1 MQVFHSSQYRAKRA
15 IRRSLYPNSKIIKR
29 RKQDSNKSKQVWIEG
44 QGYDTERHTQYPSS
58 NLRDSHPN
66 DNYHYSAFSPLEKGM
81 PSWGEVPLWGE
92 VVQGPKHNT
101 SLNHQLQYTRIKN
114 RAEKVKARYRLGSN
128 PRYPL
133 GIIKIRVGLV
143 HLVRTNCYYSS
154 ISLFIHHIFS
164 VDSVLSRE

>member
-15 IRRSLYPNSKIIKR
+15 IRRSLYSHSTIIKR
-29 RKQDSNKSKQVWIEG
+29 RKRDSNKSKHVWIEG
-44 QGYDTERHTQYPSS
+44 QGYDTERHTQYPSL

-66 DNYHYSAFSPLEKGM
+66 DTYHCSAFSPLEKGM

-92 VVQGPKHNT
+92 VVQGPKHNIL
-101 SLNHQLQYTRIKN
+101 LNHQLQYTRIKN

-133 GIIKIRVGLV
+133 GIVKIRAGLV
-143 HLVRTNCYYSS
+143 HLVRKSCDYSS

-164 VDSVLSRE
+164 VDSALSRE